1 VQDSKFWRAVA
12 FVFCGGLMYVGHGLH
27 GGGSDGMPSVVNTAH
42 AGGVTV
48 SSSPGVQ
55 TIYTTAPDGKTLYSW
70 QNSGDGHPRFV
81 GMASTEASEAA
92 LRKQHAESRQ
102 RERQR
107 EAERLLIDPASA
119 GFKPRT
125 QADK

>member
-1 VQDSKFWRAVA
+1 MQDSKFWRFAAV
-12 FVFCGGLMYVGHGLH
+12 LMIATVIYVGHGLH
-27 GGGSDGMPSVVNTAH
+27 NGGSDGVPSLVNTAH

-48 SSSPGVQ
+48 SGSPGIQ

-70 QNSGDGHPRFV
+70 QNNGDGHPRFV
-81 GMASTEASEAA
+81 GMASTEAYEAA
-92 LRKQHAESRQ
+92 FRKQNAESRQ

-107 EAERLLIDPASA
+107 EAERVLIDPTSA